1 MICPKCHAEYLDHIN
16 SCGDCQVSLIESCNL
31 DLPIPEM
38 TWVALDPFDNQ
49 IFSDMAIEILDSEK
63 VPYYIKDNWI
73 SSALGVKGTGFPSQV
88 IRIFVPK
95 TLAPKA
101 IKLLKIVRGKKTES
115 I

>member
-16 SCGDCQVSLIESCNL
+16 SCGDCQVSLIDACNL
-31 DLPIPEM
+31 DLPIPRM
-38 TWVALDPFDNQ
+38 VWLALDPFDNE
-49 IFSDMAIEILDSEK
+49 IFSDMAAAILDSEK
-63 VPYYIKDNWI
+63 IPYYIKNDSV

-95 TLAPKA
+95 TEAPKA